1 MSLVGRLE
9 DLALA
14 DIFQIISLSKKTGTL
29 VLKSK
34 AGAAVVVFRNGQ
46 VIQAATDNLRDT
58 LGNIL
63 ISRGLINERDLT
75 RALETQKK
83 LGGGIRLGQILV
95 EMGYLGQQDLEG
107 TIREQIENMIYSLLS
122 WEDGFFN
129 FDLGEVTPGDK
140 IEVVTQEFL
149 LKAGLNPEYLLME
162 GARVMDEKKRDD
174 RAGPGKAPSAGAF
187 PADAPFPSPK
197 EGEGSGT
204 ARKKAASEFSEF
216 LEEQGMVQPASQVS
230 GEERA
235 ALDRSREMSTLKSMF
250 EELRFPTA
258 TAEITLL
265 VLRYASEVV
274 NRAVLFMVTRE
285 EVKGL
290 GQFGMEV
297 KEGSADQKVRQIKVP
312 VSESSIFSD
321 VVKDKRAKLGRF
333 SECAWDAYLIK
344 ELGGVEPPEFFLIP
358 LISNERVVAIL
369 YGDNLPEKTPVPS
382 ISGLEIF
389 VHQAGLAMEKALL
402 ERKILELERLKEK
415 KQ

>member
-34 AGAAVVVFRNGQ
+34 AGAAVVVFRDGQ

-63 ISRGLINERDLT
+63 ISKGLINERDLT
-75 RALETQKK
+75 RALDTQKK

-95 EMGYLGQQDLEG
+95 EMGYLGQQDLED
-107 TIREQIENMIYSLLS
+107 TIRGQIENMIYSLLS

-162 GARVMDEKKRDD
+162 GARVMDEKKRD
-174 RAGPGKAPSAGAF
+174 GKVAAKAKAAQTVEAF
-187 PADAPFPSPK
+187 PEPRVAPDNAK
-197 EGEGSGT
+197 
-204 ARKKAASEFSEF
+204 KKAASEFSDF
-216 LEEQGMVQPASQVS
+216 LEEQGMAPSSAKVS

-235 ALDRSREMSTLKSMF
+235 VLDRSREMSTLKSMF

-274 NRAVLFMVTRE
+274 NRSVLFMVTRE
-285 EVKGL
+285 DVKGL
-290 GQFGMEV
+290 GQFGIEL
-297 KEGSADQKVRQIKVP
+297 KEASADHRVRQIRVP
-312 VSESSIFSD
+312 VSEKSIFTE
-321 VVKDKRAKLGRF
+321 VVANKRSMLGRF
-333 SECAWDAYLIK
+333 SHTAWDAYLVK
-344 ELGGVEPPEFFLIP
+344 ELGGSEPEEFFLIP
-358 LISNERVVAIL
+358 LVSNDRVVALL
-369 YGDNLPEKTPVPS
+369 YGDNLPDRKPVPN
-382 ISGLEIF
+382 IAGLEIF
-389 VHQAGLAMEKALL
+389 VYQAGLAMEKALL
-402 ERKILELERLKEK
+402 ERKIMELERLKEK
-415 KQ
+415 NT